1 MTSLVDFCSGCIY
14 RWGRA
19 SGRVVPFIYESRSI
33 SEIRGVEENLAVL
46 KEEFEDHVK
55 IIEDF

>member
-1 MTSLVDFCSGCIY
+1 MVDFCSGYIY
-14 RWGRA
+14 HWGRA
-19 SGRVVPFIYESRSI
+19 SGRVIQFIYESRSI
-33 SEIRGVEENLAVL
+33 SEISGVEESLAVL